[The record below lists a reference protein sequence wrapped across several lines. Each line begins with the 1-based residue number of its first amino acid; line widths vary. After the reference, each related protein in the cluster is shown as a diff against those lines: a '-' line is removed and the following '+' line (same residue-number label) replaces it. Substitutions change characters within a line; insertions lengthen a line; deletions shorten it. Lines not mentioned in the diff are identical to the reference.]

1 MISGD
6 LLSYVNYFK
15 QWADINPEVKFFM
28 YGSVEKGIEY
38 ARGFEDFEYPFVWL
52 EQPTISI
59 DDNGMSSFNMQ
70 YFSGISV
77 LIQAPLDDREAQI
90 IASDAALKI
99 MMDLLKKVNHDRK
112 EDIIMCEIDG
122 SKMEAVSQ
130 LWADSHYGWRLEFKP
145 MLNVNKYLC

>member
-6 LLSYVNYFK
+6 LLSYVDYFR
-15 QWADINPEVKFFM
+15 QWANSNPDVKFFM

-52 EQPTISI
+52 EQPTITM
-59 DDNGMSSFNMQ
+59 DDNGMSSFNMT

-90 IASDAALKI
+90 IASDAAHKI

-112 EDIIMCEIDG
+112 DDIIMCEIDG
-122 SKMEAVSQ
+122 AKIEAVSQ